1 MFLFM
6 LLMTIVGLAFIGGA
20 VSIIGKAGAVTFG
33 AVVCLTVGGFIM
45 FLELLMVLW
54 LKFYIKTS
62 ASRAFYVTGMG
73 NPKVVIDG
81 GSLVIPLLHE
91 LTPVLLQ
98 TMKLE
103 VSRKGVEALICKDF
117 LRVDVAAE
125 FYIRVNKTEEGVKAA
140 ATTLGMD
147 AMNPEAVKTRFMEK
161 LISALRTVAATMDL
175 NELHQNR
182 EVFGAAVTEAVTKDI
197 EPNGLILETVTIS
210 QLDQTDVKNLK
221 PENVFDAQGLQ
232 KATEITQIA
241 AVKKNKFERDAEL
254 AITDQNVK
262 TRKLI
267 LMQEQDRSFA
277 EADQGA
283 LVKSREAQRRKEVA
297 EFDIAQQEEVEK
309 RAVLKEQAVQAA
321 QIQREAVLIEEEKNR
336 ETANVNRERA
346 IEVAEREKAIALA
359 EAEGRRAEAQA
370 NQRLAEAK
378 EREAAEK
385 VTTAAE
391 VEIARREKEKAV
403 IKAEQQGET
412 NLIQQQKK
420 ADAQAYEKTREA
432 AAEREAA
439 ENEAIARIRIAEA
452 EFEAKKHE
460 ANGHRA
466 VEMVPVEVDAER
478 VKVEEQRVEV
488 LRKELQA
495 KEEFSNA
502 AIQLEVSKLQV
513 EAGRQV
519 GTAMAESIGTF
530 MSKGNF
536 QIFGDPQSLAN
547 MTERFSDGLGLSQV
561 IGGLS
566 DSNPLIANV
575 IEGGLKAAE
584 ASLGAVSAK
593 AKEMAVKAG
602 KISQTEKDGD

>member
-1 MFLFM
+1 
-6 LLMTIVGLAFIGGA
+6 MTIVGLSFIIGA
-20 VSIIGKAGAVTFG
+20 ISIIGKAGAVSFG
-33 AVVCLTVGGFIM
+33 AIVCLAIGGFIM
-45 FLELLMVLW
+45 VVELLLVLW
-54 LKFYIKTS
+54 MKFYIKTS

-73 NPKVVIDG
+73 SPKVVIDG

-140 ATTLGMD
+140 STTLGKD
-147 AMNPEAVKTRFMEK
+147 AVNPEAVKTRFMEK

-241 AVKKNKFERDAEL
+241 AVKKNKYEKDAKL

-262 TRKLI
+262 TRKEI
-267 LMQEQDRSFA
+267 LVKEQDQAFA
-277 EADQGA
+277 EADQQA
-283 LVKSREAQRRKEVA
+283 LVANREAQRRKEVA
-297 EFDIAQQEEVEK
+297 EFEIAQQEEVDK
-309 RAVLKEQAVQAA
+309 RAVLKDQAVQATE
-321 QIQREAVLIEEEKNR
+321 IQREAILIEEQKAK
-336 ETANVNRERA
+336 ETANVNRRRA
-346 IEVAEREKAIALA
+346 VEVAEREKSIAVA

-378 EREAAEK
+378 EQEAAEK
-385 VTTAAE
+385 VVTAAE
-391 VEIARREKEKAV
+391 VEVAHREKEKAV

-412 NLIQQQKK
+412 NLIQHQKK
-420 ADAQAYEKTREA
+420 ADAEAYEKTREA
-432 AAEREAA
+432 TAEKEAA
-439 ENEAIARIRIAEA
+439 ENAAIATIKIAEA
-452 EFEAKKHE
+452 EFEAKRHE
-460 ANGHRA
+460 ANGQRA
-466 VEMVPVEVDAER
+466 VAMVPVEVDAER

-502 AIQLEVSKLQV
+502 AIQLEISKLQV
-513 EAGRQV
+513 QAGKEV

-536 QIFGDPQSLAN
+536 QIFGDPESLAN
-547 MTERFSDGLGLSQV
+547 MTDRFNTGLGLSQV

-566 DSNPLIANV
+566 ESNPLIADV
-575 IEGGLKAAE
+575 IKGGLKAAE
-584 ASLGAVSAK
+584 AGLGAVSAK
-593 AKEMAVKAG
+593 AKKVVQNLE
-602 KISQTEKDGD
+602 KISSPEENEKKDK

>member
-1 MFLFM
+1 MFIFIV
-6 LLMTIVGLAFIGGA
+6 LMTMVALVFISGG
-20 VSIIGKAGAVTFG
+20 ITLIGKSGAITLG
-33 AVVCLTVGGFIM
+33 AIVCLTLGSLIM
-45 FLELLMVLW
+45 FVELLMVLW

-73 NPKVVIDG
+73 SPKVVIDG
-81 GSLVIPLLHE
+81 GSLVIPLVHE

-103 VSRKGVEALICKDF
+103 VNRKGVEALICKDF

-125 FYIRVNKTEEGVKAA
+125 FYIRVSKTDEGVKAA

-147 AMNPEAVKTRFMEK
+147 AMNPEAVKLRFMEK

-254 AITDQNVK
+254 AITHQNVT
-262 TRKLI
+262 TRKEI
-267 LMQEQDRSFA
+267 IMQEQDKAFA
-277 EADQGA
+277 EADQQA
-283 LVKSREAQRRKEVA
+283 LVANREAQRKREVA
-297 EFDIAQQEEVEK
+297 EFEIAQQEEVEK
-309 RAVLKEQAVQAA
+309 RGVLKDQAVRTAE
-321 QIQREAVLIEEEKNR
+321 IQREAILIDEEKNR
-336 ETANVNRERA
+336 ETANVNRDRA
-346 IEVAEREKAIALA
+346 IEVAEREKSIALA
-359 EAEGRRAEAQA
+359 EAEGRRADAQA

-378 EREAAEK
+378 EQEAAEK
-385 VTTAAE
+385 VVTAAQVE
-391 VEIARREKEKAV
+391 VARREKAKAV
-403 IKAEQQGET
+403 IKAET
-412 NLIQQQKK
+412 NLIQFQKK
-420 ADAQAYEKTREA
+420 ADAEAYQTTRKATAEK
-432 AAEREAA
+432 EAA
-439 ENEAIARIRIAEA
+439 ENEAFARIRIAEA

-460 ANGHRA
+460 ANGQRA
-466 VEMVPVEVDAER
+466 IQMVPVEVDAEK
-478 VKVEEQRVEV
+478 VKIEEQRVQV

-502 AIQLEVSKLQV
+502 AIQLEISKLQV
-513 EAGRQV
+513 EAGKQV
-519 GTAMAESIGTF
+519 GTAMADSIGTF

-547 MTERFSDGLGLSQV
+547 MTQKFSDGLGLSQV
-561 IGGLS
+561 IAGLS
-566 DSNPLIANV
+566 DANPLIANV

-593 AKEMAVKAG
+593 AKEIAKKAG
-602 KISQTEKDGD
+602 NTTSSENDLNLDE